1 MGTGIT
7 MIVSLFLV
15 PFTGVLVRYRASYHP
30 LGLAVPQTPP
40 SQQVPP
46 ESAEA
51 SASQKSAKGS
61 SAASAAK
68 EPEVAPVA
76 PTLLGVGKH
85 IKRIEVSC

>member
-1 MGTGIT
+1 

-30 LGLAVPQTPP
+30 LGLAVHQTPP
-40 SQQVPP
+40 SPSQQVAP

-51 SASQKSAKGS
+51 SSVTASQKSAKGS

-68 EPEVAPVA
+68 EPEAVLVA
-76 PTLLGVGKH
+76 PTLLGVGKR
-85 IKRIEVSC
+85 IKRIEVSR